1 MKRLKVKNDFIFQK
15 LFGEVKNKD
24 ILISFLNA
32 VLELGE
38 SEKLSDIEVIDG
50 TELKRDSLNDKLGIL
65 DIRARTVRGE
75 QINIEVQ
82 LVNQYNMDK
91 RTLFYWSKLFTE
103 QLKEGQPYDELQKTI
118 AINILDFNFIKVEK
132 FSSIFH
138 LWEDTNKDCKLT
150 DVLEIRFLELPK
162 FRKKQ
167 PDLSKPLERWMIFIE
182 DSPEEVLEMAK
193 KAEPAIARA
202 EEILTKLG
210 SFDEIRRYYEAREM
224 AIHDEITRITGARAE
239 GKLEGKTD
247 LLIKQLSRRFGLL
260 PVELQKKIGEAD
272 QYQLDLIAESIFD
285 FKSADDTLKYL
296 HPSMLLLVFY
306 FKPNS
311 ISLST

>member
-296 HPSMLLLVFY
+296 Q
-306 FKPNS
+306 
-311 ISLST
+311 

>member
-210 SFDEIRRYYEAREM
+210 SFDEIRRYYEVREM

-296 HPSMLLLVFY
+296 Q
-306 FKPNS
+306 
-311 ISLST
+311 

>member
-1 MKRLKVKNDFIFQK
+1 MKRLKVKNDFIFRK
-15 LFGEVKNKD
+15 LFGEIKNKD

-38 SEKLSDIEVIDG
+38 SEKLTDIEIIDG
-50 TELKRDSLNDKLGIL
+50 TELKRDNLEDKLGIL

-91 RTLFYWSKLFTE
+91 RTLFYWSKMFTE
-103 QLKEGQPYDELQKTI
+103 QLKDGQPYDELQKTI

-132 FSSIFH
+132 FSSVFH
-138 LWEDTNKDCKLT
+138 LWEDANKDCKLT

-162 FRKKQ
+162 FRKKK

-182 DSPEEVLEMAK
+182 DSPKEVLEMAK

-202 EEILTKLG
+202 EEILTQLG
-210 SFDEIRRYYEAREM
+210 SFDEIRRYYEAREVS
-224 AIHDEITRITGARAE
+224 IHDEITRITGARAE

-260 PVELQKKIGEAD
+260 PVELQKKISEAE

-285 FKSADDTLKYL
+285 FESADDTLKYL
-296 HPSMLLLVFY
+296 H
-306 FKPNS
+306 
-311 ISLST
+311 